1 MELSEV
7 LVFILG
13 LPILMILVFI
23 RDIKRKNKNEFIDYN
38 REFLWIL
45 LVIYVLLIIAISF
58 FPLQIKVRKDILCS
72 PVDLVIFF
80 QHLKNNTMDFNLLK
94 EFIYNK
100 EALINF
106 VMFMPLGVF
115 LPLLYEKFKS
125 KKKMVSIVILISIII
140 EFIQYCLY
148 YLGNNQSFDFINI
161 ILNVLGATLAYN
173 VYNLILIKMEKLNLN
188 R

>member
-23 RDIKRKNKNEFIDYN
+23 RDVKRKNKNEFIDYN
-38 REFLWIL
+38 KEFLWIL
-45 LVIYVLLIIAISF
+45 LAIYILLIIAISF

-72 PVDLVIFF
+72 PVDLVILF
-80 QHLKNNTMDFNLLK
+80 QHLKNNMDLNLLK
-94 EFIYNK
+94 ELIYNK

-106 VMFMPLGVF
+106 VIFMPLGVF
-115 LPLLYEKFKS
+115 LPLLYEKFKN
-125 KKKMVSIVILISIII
+125 KRKMVSIVILISIII